1 MPDNLANGDLAMRA
15 DNAVATTGGVA
26 GVNKLW
32 LN

>member
-1 MPDNLANGDLAMRA
+1 MPDNLVNGALSMRN
-15 DNAVATTGGVA
+15 DNTLATTGGVA